1 MMVKHFI
8 AHLGGRMTSAVR
20 NVTFDIAAPHE
31 PYEIAQFW
39 GQVLG
44 RAVSPE
50 DKRTDDEVGLDGEP
64 RLLFVRVPEAK
75 TLKNR
80 VHLDLQPDTTRDEE
94 VDRLTGLG
102 ARLVDDQRRSDG
114 SGWMVLTDPAG
125 NEFCVERSAAERA

>member
-1 MMVKHFI
+1 M
-8 AHLGGRMTSAVR
+8 AVQGLHDR
-20 NVTFDIAAPHE
+20 DFCPDAVESHDAIHPPALDRPVDV
-31 PYEIAQFW
+31 PQ
-39 GQVLG
+39 
-44 RAVSPE
+44 RAVSPD
-50 DKRTDDEVGLDGEP
+50 DKPADDEVGLDGEP
-64 RLLFVRVPEAK
+64 RLLFIRVPEVK

-114 SGWMVLTDPAG
+114 SGWVVLTDPAG